1 MATPSGN
8 TSFSSL
14 IDRAGY
20 RFTTEN
26 HRPVYLKGNIM
37 SLLSQDYEAM
47 DTVPDYAFKELFM
60 DNNYATNHFSIDEW
74 NDPLRMPAKTVGK
87 SGYESMFSGQYYL
100 GYMPDLT
107 ATSVGD
113 RGYDSMFSRVGTIR
127 GSLSNKVLPCLNPGI
142 YAYRDMFTLSDEITE
157 TPIILCQTG

>member
-8 TSFSSL
+8 TSFSSR
-14 IDRAGY
+14 INGAGY

-47 DTVPDYAFKELFM
+47 DTVPDCAFKELFM
-60 DNNYATNHFSIDEW
+60 DNNYATNHFSINEW
-74 NDPLRMPAKTVGK
+74 NDPLRMPAKTVG
-87 SGYESMFSGQYYL
+87 SCGYESMFYGQYYL
-100 GYMPDLT
+100 QYMPDLP
-107 ATSVGD
+107 ATSVGI
-113 RGYDSMFSRVGTIR
+113 RGYASMFNRVGTIR
-127 GSLSNKVLPCLNPGI
+127 GSLSNKVLPCLDPGV
-142 YAYRDMFTLSDEITE
+142 YAYGGMFALSSEITE